1 MINGQSSGVIS
12 RWKIAR
18 FCEPPLP
25 EICMAHPAATLNNLL
40 TSSSVHILYLYFMK
54 LRVLVFFNA
63 AAVAVTLSIVNYYF
77 QHSWYNVALTFF
89 ITLITSFLAFYYM
102 IEKYVYS
109 KIKLIYK
116 LIHNL
121 KLGRDLRDALGEH
134 VTADPIND
142 VEHEVKEWA
151 KEKKSEIDELRKQE
165 KFRRDFLSNISHEFK
180 TPLFAIQGYIEALQ
194 DDGFE
199 DKDMARQ
206 FLLKA
211 SKNVDRLSYLIKDLD
226 EISKL
231 ESGEIPINLTRFKI
245 NDLIKEV
252 FETFELKARQHNI
265 KLVFKHDE
273 PMLVN
278 ADREKIRQVLI
289 NLIENSIKYG
299 KEEGNTS
306 VSLFELHDQVLVE
319 VTDDGIGIEEK
330 FLPRL
335 FERFFRT
342 DTSRSRQIGGSGLG
356 LAIVK
361 HIIEAH
367 EQTINVRSTEGIGST
382 FGFTLQ
388 LSKQS
393 LHLPNMPVLKN

>member
-1 MINGQSSGVIS
+1 
-12 RWKIAR
+12 
-18 FCEPPLP
+18 
-25 EICMAHPAATLNNLL
+25 
-40 TSSSVHILYLYFMK
+40 MK
-54 LRVLVFFNA
+54 LRVLVLINA
-63 AAVAVTLSIVNYYF
+63 AAVAVTLSALNYYF
-77 QHSWYNVALTFF
+77 RHSLYDVAITFGVT
-89 ITLITSFLAFYYM
+89 IITSFLIFYWL
-102 IEKYVYS
+102 IEKYIYS

-134 VTADPIND
+134 VSADPIND
-142 VEHEVKEWA
+142 VENEVKEWA
-151 KEKKSEIDELRKQE
+151 KQKKIEIDDLRTQE

-180 TPLFAIQGYIEALQ
+180 TPMFAIQGYIEAIQ

-199 DKDMARQ
+199 DLDMAKD
-206 FLLKA
+206 FLTKA
-211 SKNVDRLSYLIKDLD
+211 ARNVDRLSYLIKDLD

-231 ESGEIPINLTRFKI
+231 ETGEMAINYTKFKI

-252 FETFELKARQHNI
+252 FESMEMKASQHHI
-265 KLVFKHDE
+265 KLIFKQKYDE
-273 PMLVN
+273 PIPVY
-278 ADREKIRQVLI
+278 ADREKMVQVLV
-289 NLIENSIKYG
+289 NLIDNSLKYG
-299 KEEGNTS
+299 KEGGSTS

-330 FLPRL
+330 YLPRL

-361 HIIEAH
+361 HIVEAH
-367 EQTINVRSTEGIGST
+367 QQTINVRSTEGLGST

-388 LSKQS
+388 KTKPS
-393 LHLPNMPVLKN
+393 LQFSNTPVLKS

>member
-1 MINGQSSGVIS
+1 MN
-12 RWKIAR
+12 
-18 FCEPPLP
+18 
-25 EICMAHPAATLNNLL
+25 
-40 TSSSVHILYLYFMK
+40 
-54 LRVLVFFNA
+54 LRVLVFINSI
-63 AAVAVTLSIVNYYF
+63 AVAISLSAVNYYF
-77 QHSWYNVALTFF
+77 QHKWYDMMITFLV
-89 ITLITSFLAFYYM
+89 TLISSYIVFYYL
-102 IEKYVYS
+102 IEKYIYS

-134 VTADPIND
+134 VSADPIHD
-142 VEHEVKEWA
+142 VEQEVKEWA
-151 KEKKSEIDELRKQE
+151 TLKKTEIDDLKKQE

-194 DDGFE
+194 DDDFE
-199 DKDMARQ
+199 DKDLAKN
-206 FLLKA
+206 FLDKA

-231 ESGEIPINLTRFKI
+231 ESGEIPINYTKFKI
-245 NDLIKEV
+245 NDLVKEV
-252 FETFELKARQHNI
+252 MESLDFKAKQHKI
-265 KLVFKHDE
+265 TQVFKQKYDE
-273 PMLVN
+273 GLYVN
-278 ADREKIRQVLI
+278 ADKEKIRQVLV
-289 NLIENSIKYG
+289 NLIDNSFKYG
-299 KEEGNTS
+299 NEGGNTFIS
-306 VSLFELHDQVLVE
+306 IFTLHEQVLVE

-367 EQTINVRSTEGIGST
+367 QQTINVRSTEGLGST

-388 LSKQS
+388 KAKQT
-393 LHLPNMPVLKN
+393 LPFPNIPVLKS

>member
-1 MINGQSSGVIS
+1 
-12 RWKIAR
+12 
-18 FCEPPLP
+18 
-25 EICMAHPAATLNNLL
+25 
-40 TSSSVHILYLYFMK
+40 MK
-54 LRVLVFFNA
+54 LRVLVFINA
-63 AAVAVTLSIVNYYF
+63 LAVAITVSAVNYYF
-77 QHSWYNVALTFF
+77 KHSWYDMAITFTLTLT
-89 ITLITSFLAFYYM
+89 ISFVTFYVLL
-102 IEKYVYS
+102 EKYIYS

-142 VEHEVKEWA
+142 VELEVKEWA
-151 KEKKSEIDELRKQE
+151 RQKKTEIDELRRQE

-180 TPLFAIQGYIEALQ
+180 TPLFAIQGYIDAVK

-199 DKDMARQ
+199 DTDMAHQ
-206 FLLKA
+206 FLEKA

-231 ESGEIPINLTRFKI
+231 ETGEMPINYTKFKI

-252 FETFELKARQHNI
+252 FESMELKAAEHHIR
-265 KLVFKHDE
+265 LVFKEKYDE
-273 PMLVN
+273 PIVVY
-278 ADREKIRQVLI
+278 ADREKISQVMI
-289 NLIENSIKYG
+289 NLIDNSFKYG
-299 KEEGNTS
+299 KQDGSTS
-306 VSLFELHDQVLVE
+306 ISVFELHDQVLVE

-330 FLPRL
+330 YLPRL

-367 EQTINVRSTEGIGST
+367 DQTINVRSTDGLGST

-388 LSKQS
+388 KAKQT
-393 LHLPNMPVLKN
+393 LPFPVIPVLKS

>member
-1 MINGQSSGVIS
+1 
-12 RWKIAR
+12 
-18 FCEPPLP
+18 
-25 EICMAHPAATLNNLL
+25 
-40 TSSSVHILYLYFMK
+40 MK
-54 LRVLVFFNA
+54 LRILVLINA
-63 AAVAVTLSIVNYYF
+63 AAVAITLSAVNWYF

-89 ITLITSFLAFYYM
+89 ITIITSFLVFYYL

-109 KIKLIYK
+109 KIKIIYK

-134 VTADPIND
+134 VSADPIND
-142 VEHEVKEWA
+142 VETEVKEWA

-194 DDGFE
+194 DDDFE
-199 DKDMARQ
+199 DKDMCRQ

-252 FETFELKARQHNI
+252 FESFELKARQHNI
-265 KLVFKHDE
+265 KLIFKQKYDE
-273 PMLVN
+273 PILVN
-278 ADREKIRQVLI
+278 ADKEKIRQVLV
-289 NLIENSIKYG
+289 NLIDNSLKYG
-299 KEEGNTS
+299 NEEGSTS

-361 HIIEAH
+361 HIVEAH
-367 EQTINVRSTEGIGST
+367 EQTINVRSTEGLGST

-388 LSKQS
+388 KSKQS
-393 LHLPNMPVLKN
+393 LHLPNIPVLKN